1 MRIAF
6 ATAASILALTH
17 ASVAGQPAKPVQTVL
32 ISFDGAH
39 DVAQWKRSLKLADET
54 GAKFTYFLNCSFL
67 LSPETKNHF
76 DAPGKGKARSNVGFG
91 KSQADVSARL
101 NQIWRAHV
109 SGHEI
114 ASHTC
119 GHFDG
124 KDWSAADWENDRKQ
138 FRSILADAW
147 VINGEVRE
155 PFGWRRFS
163 EDFPKGFRAPYLSVG
178 TGLEQALKSGR
189 YLYDASTV
197 ERGIAAPKIK
207 SGIVRFALP
216 LVPEGSE
223 ERRIIAMDYNLFV
236 RHSGGFERPDK
247 DGAFEQRTYGMLMK
261 VFKEQ
266 YSGKR
271 EPVQFGLHFTLMNGG
286 AYWRAAERFAL
297 EVCVKPDVRC
307 TTYEDYARRLLKSGS
322 AKAVA
327 ARDGS

>member
-6 ATAASILALTH
+6 ATTVSFLALIQ

-39 DVAQWKRSLKLADET
+39 DVAQWKRSLKLADVT

-67 LSPETKNHF
+67 LSPETKSRF
-76 DAPGKGKARSNVGFG
+76 DAPGKGGAKSNVGFG
-91 KSQADVSARL
+91 KSREDVSARL

-124 KDWSAADWENDRKQ
+124 KDWSAADWESDHRQ

-147 VINGEVRE
+147 SINGEVRE

-163 EDFPKGFRAPYLSVG
+163 EDFPKGFRTPYLSVG
-178 TGLEQALKSGR
+178 KGLEPALKSGG

-197 ERGIAAPKIK
+197 ERGIAAPKVK
-207 SGIVRFALP
+207 TGIVRFALP
-216 LVPEGSE
+216 LVQEGPEG
-223 ERRIIAMDYNLFV
+223 RRIIAMDYNLFV
-236 RHSGGFERPDK
+236 RHSGGFERADT
-247 DGAFEQRTYGMLMK
+247 DGAFEQRTHDMLMK
-261 VFKEQ
+261 AFNEQ

-286 AYWRAAERFAL
+286 AYWRAAERFAR

-307 TTYEDYARRLLKSGS
+307 TTYEDYARQLLKSGS
-322 AKAVA
+322 AKPVA

>member
-1 MRIAF
+1 MRIALV
-6 ATAASILALTH
+6 T
-17 ASVAGQPAKPVQTVL
+17 SVAVIAFSVPSIAGEAAKPVQTVL

-39 DVAQWKRSLKLADET
+39 DVSRWKRSLKLAEET

-67 LSPETKNHF
+67 LSPENKGRF
-76 DAPGKGKARSNVGFG
+76 DAPGKGRAKSNVGFG
-91 KSQADVSARL
+91 KSRDDVSARL

-124 KDWSAADWENDRKQ
+124 KDWSAADWENDRRQ
-138 FRSILADAW
+138 FRSILANAW
-147 VINGEVRE
+147 TINSEVRE

-178 TGLEQALKSGR
+178 PGLEQALKSGN

-197 ERGIAAPKIK
+197 ERGIAAPKSK

-216 LVPEGSE
+216 LVPEGPDN
-223 ERRIIAMDYNLFV
+223 RRIIAMDYNLFV
-236 RHSGGFERPDK
+236 RHSGGFERPDA
-247 DGAFEQRTYGMLMK
+247 DGQFEQRTFDMLMNA
-261 VFKEQ
+261 FNGQ

-286 AYWRAAERFAL
+286 AYWRAAERFAS

-307 TTYEDYARRLLKSGS
+307 TTYEDYARQLLKTGM

-327 ARDGS
+327 VRDGS

>member
-6 ATAASILALTH
+6 ATAVSFLALTN
-17 ASVAGQPAKPVQTVL
+17 ASLAGQPAKPVQTVL

-39 DVAQWKRSLKLADET
+39 DVAQWQRSLKLAGET

-67 LSPETKNHF
+67 LSPENKGRF
-76 DAPGKGKARSNVGFG
+76 DAPGKGKAKSNVGFG

-101 NQIWRAHV
+101 NLIWRAHV

-124 KDWSAADWENDRKQ
+124 KDWSAADFESDRRQ
-138 FRSILADAW
+138 FRSILGDAW
-147 VINGEVRE
+147 SINGEARE
-155 PFGWRRFS
+155 PFGWRAFSGRFPS
-163 EDFPKGFRAPYLSVG
+163 GFRAPYLSVG
-178 TGLEQALKSGR
+178 KGLEQALKSGR

-216 LVPEGSE
+216 LLPEGPE
-223 ERRIIAMDYNLFV
+223 GRRIIAMDYNLFV
-236 RHSGGFERPDK
+236 RHSGGFERPDA
-247 DGAFEQRTYGMLMK
+247 DGQFERRSYAMLMK
-261 VFKEQ
+261 TFTDQ
-266 YSGKR
+266 YTGKR

-286 AYWRAAERFAL
+286 AYWRAAERFAR

-307 TTYEDYARRLLKSGS
+307 TTYEDYARRHLKGGP
-322 AKAVA
+322 AKTVAV
-327 ARDGS
+327 RDGS